1 MLSTIKLQL
10 AFPDTGYALHSG
22 AVDAVQK
29 GSSMNSSAYI
39 LTGSQ
44 LATITGGLASGQLLQ
59 SLQRRGPGQKGSN
72 RSQILVQI
80 VALDVN
86 GKPFVTSA
94 NLTLTEPNYFVPP
107 AGVTFS
113 QKAVSEACVAGAL
126 GYALNASGAT
136 GDHQAD
142 WTEKSSDGIIL

>member
-1 MLSTIKLQL
+1 MLSTISLQL
-10 AFPDTGYALHSG
+10 AFPNTAYTLESG
-22 AVDAVQK
+22 AVTAVQK
-29 GSSMNSSAYI
+29 GSSMNSTAYV
-39 LTGSQ
+39 LTSSQ
-44 LATITGGLASGQLLQ
+44 LSAITGGLASGQLLQ

-72 RSQILVQI
+72 RSQILFQI

-126 GYALNASGAT
+126 GYALNASGSAT
-136 GDHQAD
+136 GSQSD
-142 WTEKSSDGIIL
+142 WTDKSSDGIIL